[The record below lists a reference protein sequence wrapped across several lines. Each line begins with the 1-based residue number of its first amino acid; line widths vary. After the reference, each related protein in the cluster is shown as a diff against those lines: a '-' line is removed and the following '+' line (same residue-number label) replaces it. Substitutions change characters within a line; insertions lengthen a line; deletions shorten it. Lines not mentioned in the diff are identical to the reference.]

1 VLLESLDA
9 EELGADG
16 LFGVRKGIDR
26 GAEVADEG
34 EDNSGLLAR
43 RHGVSDLVKRE
54 AADVERVVMTGVG

>member
-1 VLLESLDA
+1 MSTSRGSRRHPRRGSAVALRGREALGVLLESLDA

-34 EDNSGLLAR
+34 EDTWGF
-43 RHGVSDLVKRE
+43 
-54 AADVERVVMTGVG
+54 